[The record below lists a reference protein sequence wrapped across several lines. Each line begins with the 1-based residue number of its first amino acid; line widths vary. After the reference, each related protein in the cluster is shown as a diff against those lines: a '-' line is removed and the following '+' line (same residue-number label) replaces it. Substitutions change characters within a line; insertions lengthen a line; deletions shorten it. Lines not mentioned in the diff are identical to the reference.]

1 MQALTATGHFQ
12 TIHVAP
18 GIGLIFD
25 LDGVI
30 VNSMP
35 VHKQA
40 WERYLHS
47 LGFPAGDIASRMLG
61 RSNDDI
67 VREFLGPAAAAAEVA
82 EHGAAKEKLYREMIG
97 ADLAKHLVPG
107 IREWLTWL
115 SPAPL
120 ALASNAERANVDFV
134 LDHANLRRHFQVI
147 VDGFEVPRPKPAPDV
162 FLRAAAGLSVPP
174 CNCIVFEEDRKST
187 RLNSSH

>member
-1 MQALTATGHFQ
+1 MLFRSSTEPSARLRAHPVTSSSRAALCANARYPTPCTLPEIRKRRALNSAIRVIVGDSGYLACYDSAKVQALTATGHFQ

-82 EHGAAKEKLYREMIG
+82 RG
-97 ADLAKHLVPG
+97 P
-107 IREWLTWL
+107 
-115 SPAPL
+115 
-120 ALASNAERANVDFV
+120 
-134 LDHANLRRHFQVI
+134 
-147 VDGFEVPRPKPAPDV
+147 
-162 FLRAAAGLSVPP
+162 
-174 CNCIVFEEDRKST
+174 T
-187 RLNSSH
+187 R